1 MEAVVTDRRDSGRKG
16 TRSSAAEAGQAEGL
30 WVQLPGESYWFYV
43 RHDAGRRRFTI
54 FDRGEP

>member
-1 MEAVVTDRRDSGRKG
+1 VSDRRESGRKG
-16 TRSSAAEAGQAEGL
+16 SLSSAAESGKSEGL

-54 FDRGEP
+54 FEREEP